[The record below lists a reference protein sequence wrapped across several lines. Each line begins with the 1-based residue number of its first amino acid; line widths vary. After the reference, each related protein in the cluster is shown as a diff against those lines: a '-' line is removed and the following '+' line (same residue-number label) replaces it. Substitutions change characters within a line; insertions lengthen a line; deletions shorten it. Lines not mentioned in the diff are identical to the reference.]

1 MGWVK
6 GGHLDNA
13 EVLVWMF
20 LTWVKECL
28 VTHWPLIQGGY
39 GQDAVM
45 KWYEIFLTF
54 DLDLKAQAD
63 IMLLAQAGVAGRTRA
78 NKILWD
84 LLTRWGLQPDFPM
97 IRHKITN
104 EVKWH
109 RREFERP
116 PSHHPDHRKWG
127 WEKYDEV
134 PKDLLPF
141 SPKEVPP
148 EGKYKIVV
156 DKDTGLPLAPPKCWL
171 VDKKD
176 LKAIHKE
183 MKDASLVSDGEED
196 LKGKGKGKGKR
207 LGDVDKEAMKELE
220 KQYGCA

>member
-6 GGHLDNA
+6 GAQTQNA
-13 EVLVWMF
+13 EVLTWMF

-54 DLDLKAQAD
+54 DLDNKAQAD

-84 LLTRWGLQPDFPM
+84 LLSRWGLQADFPM

-116 PSHHPDHRKWG
+116 PRGHPDLPKWG

-156 DKDTGLPLAPPKCWL
+156 DKDGLPLAPPKCWL
-171 VDKKD
+171 VEKKD
-176 LKAIHKE
+176 MKALQKQRQE
-183 MKDASLVSDGEED
+183 ASLVSDGEED